1 MDIDF
6 KTISAKIIKLRNAI
20 CWWGNLPNIDKK
32 NVFSLDYYLIY
43 DYPPATTNRSGK
55 KEGSFLDNESNM
67 NQPLT

>member
-32 NVFSLDYYLIY
+32 IFFGLDYYLIY
-43 DYPPATTNRSGK
+43 DYPPATTNWSGK